1 MRDIRGMG
9 TASLDLCAVTS
20 GRVNA
25 YFERKLN
32 PWDHAAG
39 ALIATE
45 AEAAVEGMPGARTDH
60 RFTHAA
66 HPSTIAEAC
75 ALLTDAGAFLVADR
89 GSAS

>member
-1 MRDIRGMG
+1 MG
-9 TASLDLCAVTS
+9 TASLDLCAVAS
-20 GRVNA
+20 GRLNA
-25 YFERKLN
+25 CFERKLN
-32 PWDHAAG
+32 LRDHTAG
-39 ALIATE
+39 ALMATE
-45 AEAAVEGMPGARTDH
+45 AEATVEGMPGSRTDH